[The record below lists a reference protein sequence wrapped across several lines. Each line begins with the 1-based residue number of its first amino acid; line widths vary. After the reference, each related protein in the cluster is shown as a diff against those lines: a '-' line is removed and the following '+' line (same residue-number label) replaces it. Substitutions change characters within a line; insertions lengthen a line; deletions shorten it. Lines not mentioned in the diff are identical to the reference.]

1 MLNNLLNLPLFSLGI
16 LGIMFHN
23 ISVLIFKVFDMRV
36 GEPARVHCKRI
47 PKPTHSEQSDSNPYV
62 CVLTHAIIGLLDEL
76 VHHPVA
82 L

>member
-1 MLNNLLNLPLFSLGI
+1 
-16 LGIMFHN
+16 
-23 ISVLIFKVFDMRV
+23 MRV
-36 GEPARVHCKRI
+36 GEPATKKRVPKECPKDSKKRHTR
-47 PKPTHSEQSDSNPYV
+47 KGTEQADSNPCV